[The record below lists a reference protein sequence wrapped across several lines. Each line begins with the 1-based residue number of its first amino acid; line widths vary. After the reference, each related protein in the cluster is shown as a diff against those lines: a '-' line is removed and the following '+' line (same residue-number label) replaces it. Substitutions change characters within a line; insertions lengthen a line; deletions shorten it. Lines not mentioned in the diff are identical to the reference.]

1 MILADAAT
9 VLGGFGLL
17 LLFGVV
23 AIIGVVWLIF
33 PFVVSSSLNAL
44 EKLLKKQNEQLSK
57 IADRQNEN
65 NKALQFIVDNWSSRP

>member
-17 LLFGVV
+17 RLFGVV

-44 EKLLKKQNEQLSK
+44 EKLPVKFRFT
-57 IADRQNEN
+57 RQSRC
-65 NKALQFIVDNWSSRP
+65 AQFWMRAGLNTFLAK